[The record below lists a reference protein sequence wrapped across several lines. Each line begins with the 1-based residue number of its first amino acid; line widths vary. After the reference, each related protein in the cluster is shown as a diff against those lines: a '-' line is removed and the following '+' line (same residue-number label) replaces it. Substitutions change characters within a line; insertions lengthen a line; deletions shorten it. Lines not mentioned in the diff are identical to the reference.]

1 VELFEMIDTES
12 TVALVAEG
20 LAPCLASLIGADPAE
35 VPADDDKVANTIVTK
50 LVVPRCGH
58 LAS

>member
-1 VELFEMIDTES
+1 MIDTES

-35 VPADDDKVANTIVTK
+35 VPADDDKVANTVVTK